1 MYLMDFKND
10 VKGHGFFRKHGKK
23 LVSAIALAGAVVLF
37 GGVVSADEVAN
48 STSSADDTTT
58 KVTPVNGSEVV
69 EVSKNPTYTTAVPV
83 SKDLT
88 DSVSEAKNS
97 GLTVNETETKS
108 VESVK
113 KGQEDYAKQSEAIDK
128 TVDDYNKQV
137 ADYNKATNVESE
149 GKGESQSVTDAGQY
163 NTWQKVTV
171 NNDGTFTSVHD
182 LNDGV
187 SSFATG
193 TLNGKLN
200 YTVSNN
206 GDGSEKITI
215 SSVNLDKYDLNVTGQ
230 NLAVNKNINYIVK
243 DLDGNVLYSKGH
255 DGTNSFNDVIGKSFA
270 LNKSFNVKDGQS
282 TDWVH
287 FLNIDDTWIYNTSG
301 QLYFK
306 LKNTNEKPVVPT
318 VSWHKDTY
326 EQPLTVKKEVTDKDG
341 KDVNH
346 ETVKLGDVVKYPL
359 TGSLVDLSAKPLYR
373 YGFTDY
379 LDTVHDEYQGYM
391 AELTDKTNATLKTG
405 EKVTDEML
413 RQNVTVSYDAKTG
426 KWNFDVNKDF
436 LSKLSSS
443 SKIQV
448 KAVISALRVK
458 AGDSIKNDVFHYV
471 NDDVIYFGTVE
482 TKTPENPKPVTPVT
496 PVKDETVTPVVPV
509 VEKAPVVEKQ
519 AVLPQTGEK
528 STVLALVSGIVLFVF
543 GMFGLK
549 QSKKN

>member
-1 MYLMDFKND
+1 MEFKND
-10 VKGHGFFRKHGKK
+10 VKGHGFIRKYGKK
-23 LVSAIALAGAVVLF
+23 VVSGIALAGAVVLF

-48 STSSADDTTT
+48 STSSVDNTTT
-58 KVTPVNGSEVV
+58 KVTPVNGTEAV

-97 GLTVNETETKS
+97 GLVVNETETKS
-108 VESVK
+108 VESEK
-113 KGQEDYAKQSEAIDK
+113 KGQEDYAKQSDVIDK

-137 ADYNKATNVESE
+137 ADYNKAINVATE
-149 GKGESQSVTDAGQY
+149 GKGDAESVTDAGQY

-182 LNDGV
+182 LNDGI

-215 SSVNLDKYDLNVTGQ
+215 ASVDLDKYDLNVTGQ

-255 DGTNSFNDVIGKSFA
+255 DGSHSFNDVIGKTFT
-270 LNKSFNVKDGQS
+270 LNKVFNVKDGQS

-287 FLNIDDTWIYNTSG
+287 FLNIDDTWIYNTAG
-301 QLYFK
+301 QLFFK
-306 LKNTNEKPVVPT
+306 LKNTNEKPSVPT
-318 VSWHKDTY
+318 VSWHKNTY

-359 TGSLVDLSAKPLYR
+359 TGSFVDVSAKPLYR

-391 AELTDKTNATLKTG
+391 AELTDKANVTLKTG

-413 RQNVTVSYDAKTG
+413 RQNVTVSYDGKTG
-426 KWNFDVNKDF
+426 KWDFDVNKDF

-443 SKIQV
+443 SKFQV

-471 NDDVIYFGTVE
+471 NDDVIYFGSVE

-496 PVKDETVTPVVPV
+496 PVKDETVTPVVPL

>member
-1 MYLMDFKND
+1 MEFKND
-10 VKGHGFFRKHGKK
+10 VKGHGFIRKYGKK
-23 LVSAIALAGAVVLF
+23 VVSGIALAGAVVLF

-48 STSSADDTTT
+48 STSSVDNTTT
-58 KVTPVNGSEVV
+58 KVTPVNGTEAV

-97 GLTVNETETKS
+97 GLVVNETETKS
-108 VESVK
+108 VESEK
-113 KGQEDYAKQSEAIDK
+113 KGQEDYAKQSDVIDK

-137 ADYNKATNVESE
+137 ADYNKATNVATE
-149 GKGESQSVTDAGQY
+149 GKGDAESVTDAGQY

-182 LNDGV
+182 LNDGI

-215 SSVNLDKYDLNVTGQ
+215 VSVDLDKYDLNVTGQ

-255 DGTNSFNDVIGKSFA
+255 DGSQSFNDVIGKTFT
-270 LNKSFNVKDGQS
+270 LNKVFNVKDGQS

-287 FLNIDDTWIYNTSG
+287 FLNIDDTWIYNTAG
-301 QLYFK
+301 QLFFK
-306 LKNTNEKPVVPT
+306 LKNTNEKPSVPT
-318 VSWHKDTY
+318 VSWHKNTY

-359 TGSLVDLSAKPLYR
+359 TGSLVDVSAKPLYR

-391 AELTDKTNATLKTG
+391 AELTDKANVSLKTG

-413 RQNVTVSYDAKTG
+413 RQNVTVSYDGKTG
-426 KWNFDVNKDF
+426 KWDFDVNKDF

-443 SKIQV
+443 SKFQV

-471 NDDVIYFGTVE
+471 NDDVIYFGSVE

-496 PVKDETVTPVVPV
+496 PVKDETVTPVVPL

>member
-1 MYLMDFKND
+1 MEFKND
-10 VKGHGFFRKHGKK
+10 VKGHGFIRKYGKK
-23 LVSAIALAGAVVLF
+23 VVSGIALVGAVVLF

-48 STSSADDTTT
+48 STSSVDNTTT
-58 KVTPVNGSEVV
+58 KVTPVNGTEAV

-108 VESVK
+108 VESEK
-113 KGQEDYAKQSEAIDK
+113 KGQEDYAKQAEVIDK

-137 ADYNKATNVESE
+137 ADYNKATNVATE
-149 GKGESQSVTDAGQY
+149 GKGQSESVTDAGQY

-171 NNDGTFTSVHD
+171 NNDGTFSSTHD

-215 SSVNLDKYDLNVTGQ
+215 SSVDLDKYDLNVTGS

-255 DGTNSFNDVIGKSFA
+255 DGSQSFNDVIGKSFA

-287 FLNIDDTWIYNTSG
+287 FLNIDDTWIYNTAG

-306 LKNTNEKPVVPT
+306 LKNTNEKPAVPI

-413 RQNVTVSYDAKTG
+413 RQNVTVSYDVKSG

-436 LSKLSSS
+436 LSKLSPT
-443 SKIQV
+443 SKFQV

-471 NDDVIYFGTVE
+471 NDDVIYFGPVE
-482 TKTPENPKPVTPVT
+482 TKTPENPKPVTPV
-496 PVKDETVTPVVPV
+496 KDKPVTPVEPVAPKALV
-509 VEKAPVVEKQ
+509 VEKES
-519 AVLPQTGEK
+519 VLPHTGEK
-528 STVLALVSGIVLFVF
+528 STVLAMLSGIVLFVLGVF
-543 GMFGLK
+543 GFK
-549 QSKKN
+549 SKEEN

>member
-1 MYLMDFKND
+1 MEFKND
-10 VKGHGFFRKHGKK
+10 VKGHGFFRKYGKK
-23 LVSAIALAGAVVLF
+23 LVSGIALAGAVVLF

-48 STSSADDTTT
+48 STSSVDNTTT
-58 KVTPVNGSEVV
+58 KVTPVNGTEAV

-108 VESVK
+108 VESEK

-128 TVDDYNKQV
+128 TVADYNKQV
-137 ADYNKATNVESE
+137 VDYNKSTNVATE
-149 GKGESQSVTDAGQY
+149 GKGQSESVTDAGQY

-171 NNDGTFTSVHD
+171 NNDGTFSSTHD

-215 SSVNLDKYDLNVTGQ
+215 SSVDLDKYDLNVTGQ

-255 DGTNSFNDVIGKSFA
+255 DGSQSFNDVIGKSFA

-287 FLNIDDTWIYNTSG
+287 FLNIDDTWIYNTAG

-306 LKNTNEKPVVPT
+306 LKNTNEKPAVPA

-346 ETVKLGDVVKYPL
+346 QTVKLGDVVKYPL

-379 LDTVHDEYQGYM
+379 FDTVHDQYQGYM

-413 RQNVTVSYDAKTG
+413 RQNVTVSYDGKIG

-471 NDDVIYFGTVE
+471 NDDVIYFGPVE
-482 TKTPENPKPVTPVT
+482 TKTPENPKLVTPLKDKPVTPVESVA
-496 PVKDETVTPVVPV
+496 P
-509 VEKAPVVEKQ
+509 KAPVVEKES
-519 AVLPQTGEK
+519 VLPNTGEK
-528 STVLALVSGIVLFVF
+528 STVLAMLSGIVLFVLGVF
-543 GMFGLK
+543 GFK
-549 QSKKN
+549 SKKEN

>member
-1 MYLMDFKND
+1 MEFKND
-10 VKGHGFFRKHGKK
+10 VKGHGFIRKYGKK
-23 LVSAIALAGAVVLF
+23 VVSGIALAGAVVLF

-48 STSSADDTTT
+48 STSSVDNTTT
-58 KVTPVNGSEVV
+58 KVTPVNGTEAV

-97 GLTVNETETKS
+97 GLVVNETETKS
-108 VESVK
+108 VESEK
-113 KGQEDYAKQSEAIDK
+113 KGQEDYAKQSDVIDK

-137 ADYNKATNVESE
+137 ADYNKATNVATE
-149 GKGESQSVTDAGQY
+149 GKGDAESVTDAGQY

-182 LNDGV
+182 LNDGI

-215 SSVNLDKYDLNVTGQ
+215 ASVDLDKYDLNVTGQ

-255 DGTNSFNDVIGKSFA
+255 DGSQSFNDVIGKTFT
-270 LNKSFNVKDGQS
+270 LNKVFNVKDGQS

-287 FLNIDDTWIYNTSG
+287 FLNIDDTWIYNTAG
-301 QLYFK
+301 QLFFK
-306 LKNTNEKPVVPT
+306 LKNTNEKPSVPT
-318 VSWHKDTY
+318 VSWHKNTY

-359 TGSLVDLSAKPLYR
+359 TGSLVDVSAKPLYR

-391 AELTDKTNATLKTG
+391 AELTDKANVTLKTG

-413 RQNVTVSYDAKTG
+413 RQNVTVSYDGKTG
-426 KWNFDVNKDF
+426 KWDFDVNKDF
-436 LSKLSSS
+436 LSKLSLS
-443 SKIQV
+443 SKFQV
-448 KAVISALRVK
+448 KAVISALRLK

-471 NDDVIYFGTVE
+471 NDDVIYFGSVE

-496 PVKDETVTPVVPV
+496 PVKDETVTPVVPL

>member
-1 MYLMDFKND
+1 MEFKND
-10 VKGHGFFRKHGKK
+10 VKGHGFIRKYGKK
-23 LVSAIALAGAVVLF
+23 VVSGIALAGAVVLF
-37 GGVVSADEVAN
+37 GGAVSADEVN
-48 STSSADDTTT
+48 STSSVDNTVT
-58 KVTPVNGSEVV
+58 KVTPVNGTEAV

-88 DSVSEAKNS
+88 NSVSEAKNS
-97 GLTVNETETKS
+97 GLAVNETEFKS
-108 VESVK
+108 VESEK
-113 KGQEDYAKQSEAIDK
+113 KGQDDYAKQAEAIDK

-149 GKGESQSVTDAGQY
+149 GKGESESVTDAGQY

-171 NNDGTFTSVHD
+171 NNDGSFTSVHD
-182 LNDGV
+182 LNDGI

-193 TLNGKLN
+193 TLNGKVN
-200 YTVSNN
+200 YSVTNN

-215 SSVNLDKYDLNVTGQ
+215 SSVDLDKYDLNVTGP

-255 DGTNSFNDVIGKSFA
+255 DGSQSFNDVIGKTFT
-270 LNKSFNVKDGQS
+270 LNKVFNVKAGDF
-282 TDWVH
+282 TPWVN
-287 FLNIDDTWIYNTSG
+287 FLKIDDTWIYNTAG

-306 LKNTNEKPVVPT
+306 LKNTNEKPAVPI

-326 EQPLTVKKEVTDKDG
+326 EQLLTVKKEVTDKDG

-379 LDTVHDEYQGYM
+379 LDTVHDEYQGYI

-413 RQNVTVSYDAKTG
+413 RQNVTVTYDVKTG

-443 SKIQV
+443 SKFQV

-471 NDDVIYFGTVE
+471 NDDVIYFGPVE
-482 TKTPENPKPVTPVT
+482 TKTPENPKPVTPVKDKPLT
-496 PVKDETVTPVVPV
+496 PVEPVAP
-509 VEKAPVVEKQ
+509 KAPVVEKES
-519 AVLPQTGEK
+519 VLPHTGEK
-528 STVLALVSGIVLFVF
+528 STVLAMLSGIVLFVLGVF
-543 GMFGLK
+543 GFK
-549 QSKKN
+549 SKKEN

>member
-1 MYLMDFKND
+1 MEFKND
-10 VKGHGFFRKHGKK
+10 VKGHGFIRKYGKK
-23 LVSAIALAGAVVLF
+23 VVSGIALAGAVVLF

-48 STSSADDTTT
+48 STSSVDNTTT
-58 KVTPVNGSEVV
+58 KVTPVNGTEAV

-97 GLTVNETETKS
+97 GLVVNETETKS
-108 VESVK
+108 VESEK
-113 KGQEDYAKQSEAIDK
+113 KGQEDYAKQSDVIDK
-128 TVDDYNKQV
+128 AVDDYNKQV
-137 ADYNKATNVESE
+137 ADYNKATNVATE
-149 GKGESQSVTDAGQY
+149 GKGDAESVTDAGQY

-182 LNDGV
+182 LNDGI

-215 SSVNLDKYDLNVTGQ
+215 ASVDLDKYDLNVTGQ

-255 DGTNSFNDVIGKSFA
+255 DGSHSFNDVIGKTFT
-270 LNKSFNVKDGQS
+270 LNKVFNVKDGQS

-287 FLNIDDTWIYNTSG
+287 FLNIDDTWIYNTAG
-301 QLYFK
+301 QLFFK
-306 LKNTNEKPVVPT
+306 LKNTNEKPSVPT
-318 VSWHKDTY
+318 VSWHKNTY

-359 TGSLVDLSAKPLYR
+359 TGSFVDVSAKPLYR

-391 AELTDKTNATLKTG
+391 AELTDKANVTLKTG

-413 RQNVTVSYDAKTG
+413 RQNVTVSYDGKTG
-426 KWNFDVNKDF
+426 KWDFDVNKDF

-443 SKIQV
+443 SKFQV

-471 NDDVIYFGTVE
+471 NDDVIYFGSVE

-496 PVKDETVTPVVPV
+496 PVKDETVTPVVPL

>member
-1 MYLMDFKND
+1 MEFKND
-10 VKGHGFFRKHGKK
+10 VKGHGFFRKYGKK
-23 LVSAIALAGAVVLF
+23 LVSGIALAGVVFLF

-48 STSSADDTTT
+48 STSSVDNTTT
-58 KVTPVNGSEVV
+58 KVTPVNGTEAV
-69 EVSKNPTYTTAVPV
+69 EVTKNPTYTTAVPV
-83 SKDLT
+83 SKELT

-97 GLTVNETETKS
+97 GLIVNESETKS
-108 VESVK
+108 VESEK
-113 KGQEDYAKQSEAIDK
+113 KGEEDYAKQSEAIDK
-128 TVDDYNKQV
+128 TVADYNKQV
-137 ADYNKATNVESE
+137 ADYNKATNVVTE
-149 GKGESQSVTDAGQY
+149 GKGQAESVTDAGQY

-171 NNDGTFTSVHD
+171 NNDGTFTSIHD
-182 LNDGV
+182 LNDGI

-193 TLNGKLN
+193 TLNGRLN
-200 YTVSNN
+200 YSVVNN

-215 SSVNLDKYDLNVTGQ
+215 TSVDLDKYDLNVTGQ

-255 DGTNSFNDVIGKSFA
+255 DGSQSFNDAIGKTFT
-270 LNKSFNVKDGQS
+270 LNKVFNVKDGQS

-287 FLNIDDTWIYNTSG
+287 FLNIDDTWIYNTAG

-306 LKNTNEKPVVPT
+306 LKNTNEKPVVPA

-346 ETVKLGDVVKYPL
+346 QTVKLGDVVKYPL

-391 AELTDKTNATLKTG
+391 TELTDKTNATLKTG

-413 RQNVTVSYDAKTG
+413 RQNVTVSYDGKTG

-443 SKIQV
+443 SKLQV

-471 NDDVIYFGTVE
+471 NGDVIYFGPVE
-482 TKTPENPKPVTPVT
+482 TKTPENPKPVTPVKEK
-496 PVKDETVTPVVPV
+496 PVTPVEPV
-509 VEKAPVVEKQ
+509 APKASVIEKES
-519 AVLPQTGEK
+519 VLPNTGEK
-528 STVLALVSGIVLFVF
+528 STVLAMISGIVLFVLGVF
-543 GMFGLK
+543 GFK
-549 QSKKN
+549 SKEEN

>member
-1 MYLMDFKND
+1 MDFKND
-10 VKGHGFFRKHGKK
+10 VKGHGFIRKYGKK
-23 LVSAIALAGAVVLF
+23 VVSGIALAGAVVLF

-48 STSSADDTTT
+48 STSSVDNTTT
-58 KVTPVNGSEVV
+58 KVTPVNGTESV

-97 GLTVNETETKS
+97 GLVVNETESKS
-108 VESVK
+108 VESEK
-113 KGQEDYAKQSEAIDK
+113 KGQEDYAKQSDAIDK

-149 GKGESQSVTDAGQY
+149 GKGQAESVTDAGQY

-200 YTVSNN
+200 YAVSNN

-215 SSVNLDKYDLNVTGQ
+215 TSVDLDKYDLNVTGQ

-255 DGTNSFNDVIGKSFA
+255 DGSQSFNDVIGKTFT
-270 LNKSFNVKDGQS
+270 LNKVFNVKDGQS

-306 LKNTNEKPVVPT
+306 LKNTNEKPAVPA

-326 EQPLTVKKEVTDKDG
+326 EQSLTVKKEVTDKDG

-346 ETVKLGDVVKYPL
+346 QTVKLGDVVKYPL
-359 TGSLVDLSAKPLYR
+359 IGSLVDVSAKPLYR

-391 AELTDKTNATLKTG
+391 AELTDKANVTLKTG

-413 RQNVTVSYDAKTG
+413 RQNVTVSYDGKTG
-426 KWNFDVNKDF
+426 KWDFDVNKDF

-443 SKIQV
+443 SKFQV

-471 NDDVIYFGTVE
+471 NDDVIYFGSVE
-482 TKTPENPKPVTPVT
+482 TKTPENPKPVTPV
-496 PVKDETVTPVVPV
+496 KDETVTPVTPVVPV

>member
-1 MYLMDFKND
+1 MEFKND
-10 VKGHGFFRKHGKK
+10 VKGHGFFRKYGKK
-23 LVSAIALAGAVVLF
+23 LVSGIALAGAVVLF
-37 GGVVSADEVAN
+37 GSVVSADEVSN
-48 STSSADDTTT
+48 STNSVDNTIT
-58 KVTPVNGSEVV
+58 KVTPVNADVSV

-83 SKDLT
+83 SKELT

-108 VESVK
+108 VESEK
-113 KGQEDYAKQSEAIDK
+113 KGQDDYAKQSAVIDK

-137 ADYNKATNVESE
+137 ADYNKSTNVESE
-149 GKGESQSVTDAGQY
+149 GKGEAESVTDAGQY

-193 TLNGKLN
+193 TLNGKVN
-200 YTVSNN
+200 YSVSNN
-206 GDGSEKITI
+206 GDGSEKIII
-215 SSVNLDKYDLNVTGQ
+215 SSVNLDKYDLNVTGP

-243 DLDGNVLYSKGH
+243 DLEGNVLYSKRH
-255 DGTNSFNDVIGKSFA
+255 DGSQSFNDVIGKTFT
-270 LNKSFNVKDGQS
+270 LNKVFNVKAGDF
-282 TDWVH
+282 TPWVN
-287 FLNIDDTWIYNTSG
+287 FLKIDDTWIYNTAG

-306 LKNTNEKPVVPT
+306 LKNTNEKPAVPA

-346 ETVKLGDVVKYPL
+346 GTVKLGDVVKYPL
-359 TGSLVDLSAKPLYR
+359 TGSLVDVSAKPLYR

-379 LDTVHDEYQGYM
+379 LDMVHDQYQGYL

-413 RQNVTVSYDAKTG
+413 RQNVTVSYDVKTG

-436 LSKLSSS
+436 LSKLSPS
-443 SKIQV
+443 SKFQV

-471 NDDVIYFGTVE
+471 NDDVIYFGPVE
-482 TKTPENPKPVTPVT
+482 TKTPENPKPVTPV
-496 PVKDETVTPVVPV
+496 KDKPVTPVEPV
-509 VEKAPVVEKQ
+509 APKAPVVEKES
-519 AVLPQTGEK
+519 VLPHTGEK
-528 STVLALVSGIVLFVF
+528 STVLAMLSGIVLFVLGVF
-543 GMFGLK
+543 GFKSGK
-549 QSKKN
+549 EN

>member
-1 MYLMDFKND
+1 MEFKND
-10 VKGHGFFRKHGKK
+10 VKGHGFIRKYGKK
-23 LVSAIALAGAVVLF
+23 VVSGIALAGAVVLF
-37 GGVVSADEVAN
+37 GGVVSADEVSN
-48 STSSADDTTT
+48 STSSVDNTTT
-58 KVTPVNGSEVV
+58 KVTPVNGTEAVD
-69 EVSKNPTYTTAVPV
+69 VSKNPTYTTAVPV
-83 SKDLT
+83 SKDLI

-97 GLTVNETETKS
+97 GLVVNETESKS
-108 VESVK
+108 VESEK
-113 KGQEDYAKQSEAIDK
+113 KGQEDYAKQSDSIDK
-128 TVDDYNKQV
+128 TVADYNKQV
-137 ADYNKATNVESE
+137 ADYNKATNVATE
-149 GKGESQSVTDAGQY
+149 GKGDAESVTDAGQY

-182 LNDGV
+182 LNDGI

-200 YTVSNN
+200 YSVVNN

-215 SSVNLDKYDLNVTGQ
+215 TSVDLDKYDLNVTGQ

-255 DGTNSFNDVIGKSFA
+255 DGSQSFNDVIGKTFT
-270 LNKSFNVKDGQS
+270 LNKVFNVKDGQS

-287 FLNIDDTWIYNTSG
+287 FLNIDDTWIYNTAG

-306 LKNTNEKPVVPT
+306 LKNTNEKPSVPT
-318 VSWHKDTY
+318 VTWHKNIY
-326 EQPLTVKKEVTDKDG
+326 EQPLTVNKEVTDKDG

-346 ETVKLGDVVKYPL
+346 KTVKLGDVVKYPL
-359 TGSLVDLSAKPLYR
+359 IGSLVDVSAKPLYR

-413 RQNVTVSYDAKTG
+413 RQNVTVTYDVKTG

-443 SKIQV
+443 SKFQV

-471 NDDVIYFGTVE
+471 NDDVIYFGSVE
-482 TKTPENPKPVTPVT
+482 TKTPENPKPVTPI
-496 PVKDETVTPVVPV
+496 KDETVTPVTPV
-509 VEKAPVVEKQ
+509 VQKALVVQKQ

-543 GMFGLK
+543 GLFGLK
-549 QSKKN
+549 QTKKD

>member
-1 MYLMDFKND
+1 MEFKND
-10 VKGHGFFRKHGKK
+10 VKGHGFIRKYGKK
-23 LVSAIALAGAVVLF
+23 VVSGIALAGAVVLF
-37 GGVVSADEVAN
+37 GGAVSADEVN
-48 STSSADDTTT
+48 STSSVDNTVT
-58 KVTPVNGSEVV
+58 KVTPVNGTEAV

-88 DSVSEAKNS
+88 NSVSEAKNS
-97 GLTVNETETKS
+97 GLAVNETEFKS
-108 VESVK
+108 VESEK
-113 KGQEDYAKQSEAIDK
+113 KGQDDYAKQAEAIDK
-128 TVDDYNKQV
+128 TVSDYNKQV

-149 GKGESQSVTDAGQY
+149 GKGESESVTDAGQY

-171 NNDGTFTSVHD
+171 NNDGSFTSVHD
-182 LNDGV
+182 LNDGI

-215 SSVNLDKYDLNVTGQ
+215 SSVDLDKYDLNVTGP

-255 DGTNSFNDVIGKSFA
+255 DGSQSFNDVIGKSFA

-287 FLNIDDTWIYNTSG
+287 FLNIDDTWIYNTAG

-306 LKNTNEKPVVPT
+306 LKNTNEKPAVPT

-359 TGSLVDLSAKPLYR
+359 TGSLVDVSAKPLYR

-379 LDTVHDEYQGYM
+379 LDTVHDEYQGYI

-413 RQNVTVSYDAKTG
+413 RQNVTVTYDVKTG

-443 SKIQV
+443 SKFQV

-471 NDDVIYFGTVE
+471 NDDVIYFGPVE
-482 TKTPENPKPVTPVT
+482 TKTPENPKPVTPVKDKPLT
-496 PVKDETVTPVVPV
+496 PVEPVAS
-509 VEKAPVVEKQ
+509 KAPVVEKES
-519 AVLPQTGEK
+519 VLPHTGEK
-528 STVLALVSGIVLFVF
+528 STVLAMLSGIVLFFLGVF
-543 GMFGLK
+543 GFK
-549 QSKKN
+549 SKKEN

>member
-1 MYLMDFKND
+1 MEFKND
-10 VKGHGFFRKHGKK
+10 VKGHGFFRKYGKK
-23 LVSAIALAGAVVLF
+23 LVSGIALAGAVVLF

-48 STSSADDTTT
+48 STSSVDNTTT
-58 KVTPVNGSEVV
+58 KVTPVNGTEAV
-69 EVSKNPTYTTAVPV
+69 EVTKNPTYTTAVPV
-83 SKDLT
+83 SKELT

-108 VESVK
+108 VESEK
-113 KGQEDYAKQSEAIDK
+113 KGQEDYAKQAEAIDK

-137 ADYNKATNVESE
+137 ADYDKATNVESE

-182 LNDGV
+182 LNDGF

-255 DGTNSFNDVIGKSFA
+255 DGSQSFNDVIGKSFA

-287 FLNIDDTWIYNTSG
+287 FLNIDDTWIYNTAG

-306 LKNTNEKPVVPT
+306 LKNTNEKPAVPT

-326 EQPLTVKKEVTDKDG
+326 EQPLTVKKEVTDKNG

-379 LDTVHDEYQGYM
+379 LDTVHDEYQGFM

-413 RQNVTVSYDAKTG
+413 RQNVTVSYDGKTG

-482 TKTPENPKPVTPVT
+482 TKTPENPKPVTPVKDKPAISVE
-496 PVKDETVTPVVPV
+496 PVAY
-509 VEKAPVVEKQ
+509 KAPVVEKES
-519 AVLPQTGEK
+519 VLPNTGEK
-528 STVLALVSGIVLFVF
+528 STVLAMISGIVLFVLGVF
-543 GMFGLK
+543 GFK
-549 QSKKN
+549 PKKEN

>member
-1 MYLMDFKND
+1 MEFKND
-10 VKGHGFFRKHGKK
+10 VKGHGFIRKYGKK
-23 LVSAIALAGAVVLF
+23 VVSGIALAGAVVLF
-37 GGVVSADEVAN
+37 GGFVSADEVN
-48 STSSADDTTT
+48 STSSVDNTAT
-58 KVTPVNGSEVV
+58 KVTPVNGTEAV

-88 DSVSEAKNS
+88 NSVSEAKNS
-97 GLTVNETETKS
+97 GIAVNETEPKS
-108 VESVK
+108 VESEK
-113 KGQEDYAKQSEAIDK
+113 KGQDDYAKQAEAIDK

-149 GKGESQSVTDAGQY
+149 GKGQSESVTDAGQY

-193 TLNGKLN
+193 TLNGKVN
-200 YTVSNN
+200 YSVSNN

-215 SSVNLDKYDLNVTGQ
+215 SSVNLDKYDLNVSGP

-255 DGTNSFNDVIGKSFA
+255 DGSQSFNDVIGKTFTF
-270 LNKSFNVKDGQS
+270 NKVFNVKAGDF
-282 TDWVH
+282 TPWVN
-287 FLNIDDTWIYNTSG
+287 FLKIDDTWIYNTSG

-306 LKNTNEKPVVPT
+306 LKNTNEKPAVPA

-326 EQPLTVKKEVTDKDG
+326 EQSLTVKKEVTDKDG

-346 ETVKLGDVVKYPL
+346 GMVKLGDVVKYPL
-359 TGSLVDLSAKPLYR
+359 TGSLVDVSAKPLYR
-373 YGFTDY
+373 YGFKDY
-379 LDTVHDEYQGYM
+379 LDTVHDQYQGYM
-391 AELTDKTNATLKTG
+391 AELTDKTSATLKTG

-413 RQNVTVSYDAKTG
+413 RQNVTVSYDVKTG

-436 LSKLSSS
+436 LSKLSPS
-443 SKIQV
+443 SKFQV

-458 AGDSIKNDVFHYV
+458 AGESIKNDVFHYV
-471 NDDVIYFGTVE
+471 NDDVIYFGPVE
-482 TKTPENPKPVTPVT
+482 TKTPENPKPVIPLKDKSVT
-496 PVKDETVTPVVPV
+496 PVEPVAP
-509 VEKAPVVEKQ
+509 KAPVVEKES
-519 AVLPQTGEK
+519 VLPNTGEK
-528 STVLALVSGIVLFVF
+528 STVLAMLSGIVLFVLGVF
-543 GMFGLK
+543 GFKSGK
-549 QSKKN
+549 EN

>member
-1 MYLMDFKND
+1 MEFKND
-10 VKGHGFFRKHGKK
+10 VKGHGFIRKYGKK
-23 LVSAIALAGAVVLF
+23 VVSGIALAGAVVLF

-48 STSSADDTTT
+48 STSSVDNTTT
-58 KVTPVNGSEVV
+58 KVTPVNGTEAV

-83 SKDLT
+83 SKDLI

-97 GLTVNETETKS
+97 GLVVNETETKS
-108 VESVK
+108 VESEK
-113 KGQEDYAKQSEAIDK
+113 KGQEDYAKQSDVIDK

-137 ADYNKATNVESE
+137 ADYNKATNVATE
-149 GKGESQSVTDAGQY
+149 GKGDAESVTDAGQY

-182 LNDGV
+182 LNDGI

-215 SSVNLDKYDLNVTGQ
+215 ASVDLDKYDLNVTGQ

-255 DGTNSFNDVIGKSFA
+255 DGSQSFNDVIGKTFT
-270 LNKSFNVKDGQS
+270 LNKVFNVKDGQS

-287 FLNIDDTWIYNTSG
+287 FLNIDDTWIYNTAG
-301 QLYFK
+301 QLFFK
-306 LKNTNEKPVVPT
+306 LKNTNEKPSVPT
-318 VSWHKDTY
+318 VSWHKNTY

-359 TGSLVDLSAKPLYR
+359 TGSLVDVSAKPLYR

-391 AELTDKTNATLKTG
+391 AELTDKANVTLKTG

-413 RQNVTVSYDAKTG
+413 RQNVTVSYDGKTG
-426 KWNFDVNKDF
+426 KWDFDVNKDF

-443 SKIQV
+443 SKFQV

-471 NDDVIYFGTVE
+471 NDDVIYFGSVE

-496 PVKDETVTPVVPV
+496 PVKDETVTPVVPL

>member
-1 MYLMDFKND
+1 MEFKND
-10 VKGHGFFRKHGKK
+10 VKGHGFFRKYGKK
-23 LVSAIALAGAVVLF
+23 LVSGIALAGAIILF

-48 STSSADDTTT
+48 STSSVDNTTT
-58 KVTPVNGSEVV
+58 KVTPVNGTEAV
-69 EVSKNPTYTTAVPV
+69 EVSKNPTYTTVVPV

-97 GLTVNETETKS
+97 GLTVNETEIKS
-108 VESVK
+108 VESEK
-113 KGQEDYAKQSEAIDK
+113 KGQEDYAKQAEAIDK

-137 ADYNKATNVESE
+137 ADYNKATNVATE
-149 GKGESQSVTDAGQY
+149 GKGQSESVTDAGQY

-171 NNDGTFTSVHD
+171 NNDGTFLSTHD

-215 SSVNLDKYDLNVTGQ
+215 SSVDLDKYDLNVTGP

-255 DGTNSFNDVIGKSFA
+255 DGSQSFNDVIGKSFV
-270 LNKSFNVKDGQS
+270 LNKSFNVKVGQS

-287 FLNIDDTWIYNTSG
+287 FLNIDDTWIYNTAG

-306 LKNTNEKPVVPT
+306 LKNTNEKPAVPT

-359 TGSLVDLSAKPLYR
+359 TGSLVDVSAKPLYR

-379 LDTVHDEYQGYM
+379 LDTVHDEYQGYI

-413 RQNVTVSYDAKTG
+413 RQNVTVTYDVKTG

-443 SKIQV
+443 SKFQV

-471 NDDVIYFGTVE
+471 NDDVIYFGPVE
-482 TKTPENPKPVTPVT
+482 TKTPENPKPVTPVKDKPLT
-496 PVKDETVTPVVPV
+496 PVEPVAP
-509 VEKAPVVEKQ
+509 KAPVVEKES
-519 AVLPQTGEK
+519 VLPHTGEK
-528 STVLALVSGIVLFVF
+528 STVLAMLSGIVLFVLGVF
-543 GMFGLK
+543 GFK
-549 QSKKN
+549 SKKEN

>member
-1 MYLMDFKND
+1 MEFKND
-10 VKGHGFFRKHGKK
+10 VKGHGFFRKYGKK
-23 LVSAIALAGAVVLF
+23 LVSGIALAGAVVLF

-48 STSSADDTTT
+48 STSSVDNTTT
-58 KVTPVNGSEVV
+58 KVTPVNGTEAV

-108 VESVK
+108 VESEK
-113 KGQEDYAKQSEAIDK
+113 KGQEDYAKQAEVIDK

-137 ADYNKATNVESE
+137 ADYNKATNVATE
-149 GKGESQSVTDAGQY
+149 GKGQSESVTDAGQY

-171 NNDGTFTSVHD
+171 NNDGTFSSTHD

-200 YTVSNN
+200 YTVLNN

-215 SSVNLDKYDLNVTGQ
+215 SSVDLDKYDLNVTGP

-255 DGTNSFNDVIGKSFA
+255 DGSQSFNDVIGKSFV

-287 FLNIDDTWIYNTSG
+287 FLNIDDTWIYNTAG

-306 LKNTNEKPVVPT
+306 LKNTNEKPAVPT

-346 ETVKLGDVVKYPL
+346 ETVKLGDVVRYPL
-359 TGSLVDLSAKPLYR
+359 TGSLVDVSAKPLYR

-391 AELTDKTNATLKTG
+391 AELTDKTSATLKTG

-413 RQNVTVSYDAKTG
+413 RQNVTVSYDVKTG
-426 KWNFDVNKDF
+426 KWDFDVNKDF

-443 SKIQV
+443 SKFQV

-471 NDDVIYFGTVE
+471 NDDVIYFGPVE
-482 TKTPENPKPVTPVT
+482 TKTPENPKPVTPV
-496 PVKDETVTPVVPV
+496 KDKPVTPVESVAP
-509 VEKAPVVEKQ
+509 KAPVVEKES
-519 AVLPQTGEK
+519 VLPHTGEK
-528 STVLALVSGIVLFVF
+528 STVLAMLSGIVLFVLGVSGF
-543 GMFGLK
+543 K
-549 QSKKN
+549 SKKEN

>member
-1 MYLMDFKND
+1 MEFKND
-10 VKGHGFFRKHGKK
+10 VKGHGFIRKYGKK
-23 LVSAIALAGAVVLF
+23 VVSGIALVGAVVLF

-48 STSSADDTTT
+48 STSSVDNTTT
-58 KVTPVNGSEVV
+58 KVTPVNGTEAV
-69 EVSKNPTYTTAVPV
+69 EVSKNPSYTTAVPV

-97 GLTVNETETKS
+97 GLTVNESEAKS
-108 VESVK
+108 VESEK
-113 KGQEDYAKQSEAIDK
+113 KGQDDYAKQSEAIDK

-137 ADYNKATNVESE
+137 ADYNHATNVESE
-149 GKGESQSVTDAGQY
+149 GKGESESVTDAGQY

-171 NNDGTFTSVHD
+171 NNDGSFTSVHD
-182 LNDGV
+182 LNDGI

-193 TLNGKLN
+193 TLNGKVN
-200 YTVSNN
+200 YSVTNN
-206 GDGSEKITI
+206 GDASEKITI
-215 SSVNLDKYDLNVTGQ
+215 SSVNLDKYDLNVTGP

-243 DLDGNVLYSKGH
+243 DVDGNVLYSKGH
-255 DGTNSFNDVIGKSFA
+255 DGSQSFNDVIGKTFT
-270 LNKSFNVKDGQS
+270 LNKVFNVKAGDF
-282 TDWVH
+282 TPWVN
-287 FLNIDDTWIYNTSG
+287 FLKIDDTWIYNTAG

-306 LKNTNEKPVVPT
+306 LKNTNEKPAVPA
-318 VSWHKDTY
+318 VSWHKDIY

-359 TGSLVDLSAKPLYR
+359 TGSLVDLSVKSLYR

-413 RQNVTVSYDAKTG
+413 RQNVTVTYDVKTG

-436 LSKLSSS
+436 LSKLSPS
-443 SKIQV
+443 SKFQV

-471 NDDVIYFGTVE
+471 NDDVIYFGPVE
-482 TKTPENPKPVTPVT
+482 TKTPENPKPVTPV
-496 PVKDETVTPVVPV
+496 KDKPVTPVEPV
-509 VEKAPVVEKQ
+509 APKAPVVEKES
-519 AVLPQTGEK
+519 VLPHTGEK
-528 STVLALVSGIVLFVF
+528 STVLAMVSGIVLFVLGVF
-543 GMFGLK
+543 GFK
-549 QSKKN
+549 SKEEN

>member
-1 MYLMDFKND
+1 MDFKND
-10 VKGHGFFRKHGKK
+10 VKGHGFLRKHGKK
-23 LVSAIALAGAVVLF
+23 LVSAIAVAGVVVLT
-37 GGVVSADEVAN
+37 GGFVCADEVSN
-48 STSSADDTTT
+48 STNSVDSTTT
-58 KVTPVNGSEVV
+58 KVIPVNSSEAV

-83 SKDLT
+83 SKDLN

-97 GLTVNETETKS
+97 GLAVNETETKS
-108 VESVK
+108 VESEK
-113 KGQEDYAKQSEAIDK
+113 KGQEDYVKQSDSIDK
-128 TVDDYNKQV
+128 TVADYNKQV
-137 ADYNKATNVESE
+137 ADYNKATNVATE
-149 GKGESQSVTDAGQY
+149 GKGEAESVTDAGQY

-182 LNDGV
+182 LNDGI

-206 GDGSEKITI
+206 GDGSENITI
-215 SSVNLDKYDLNVTGQ
+215 TSVDLDKYDLNVTGQ

-255 DGTNSFNDVIGKSFA
+255 DGSQSFNDVIGKTFT
-270 LNKSFNVKDGQS
+270 LNKVFNVKDGQS

-287 FLNIDDTWIYNTSG
+287 FLNIDDTWIYNTAG

-306 LKNTNEKPVVPT
+306 LKNTNEKPSVPT
-318 VSWHKDTY
+318 VTWHKNTY

-346 ETVKLGDVVKYPL
+346 QVVKLGDVVKYPL
-359 TGSLVDLSAKPLYR
+359 TGSLVDVSAKPLYR

-391 AELTDKTNATLKTG
+391 AELTDKANVTLKTG

-413 RQNVTVSYDAKTG
+413 RKNVTVSYDGKTG
-426 KWNFDVNKDF
+426 KWDFDVNKDF

-443 SKIQV
+443 SKFQV

-458 AGDSIKNDVFHYV
+458 SGDSIKNDVFHYV

-482 TKTPENPKPVTPVT
+482 TKTPENPKPVKPI
-496 PVKDETVTPVVPV
+496 KGETVTPVVPL
-509 VEKAPVVEKQ
+509 VEKVSAVEKQ

-528 STVLALVSGIVLFVF
+528 STALALVSGIVLFVF
-543 GMFGLK
+543 GIFGLK
-549 QSKKN
+549 QSKEN

>member
-1 MYLMDFKND
+1 MEFKND
-10 VKGHGFFRKHGKK
+10 VKGHGFIRKYGKK
-23 LVSAIALAGAVVLF
+23 VVSGIALAGAVVLF

-48 STSSADDTTT
+48 STSSVDNTTT
-58 KVTPVNGSEVV
+58 KVTPVNGTEAV

-97 GLTVNETETKS
+97 GLVVNETETKS
-108 VESVK
+108 VESEK
-113 KGQEDYAKQSEAIDK
+113 KGQEDYAKQSDVIDK

-137 ADYNKATNVESE
+137 ADYNKATNVATE
-149 GKGESQSVTDAGQY
+149 GKGDAESVTDAGQY

-182 LNDGV
+182 LNDGI

-215 SSVNLDKYDLNVTGQ
+215 VSVDLDKYDLNVTGQ

-255 DGTNSFNDVIGKSFA
+255 DGSQSFNDVIGKTFT
-270 LNKSFNVKDGQS
+270 LNKVFNVKDGQS

-287 FLNIDDTWIYNTSG
+287 FLNIDDTWIYNTAG
-301 QLYFK
+301 QLFFK
-306 LKNTNEKPVVPT
+306 LKNTNEKPSVPT
-318 VSWHKDTY
+318 VSWHKNTY

-359 TGSLVDLSAKPLYR
+359 TGSLVDVSAKPLYR

-391 AELTDKTNATLKTG
+391 AELTDKANVTLKTG

-413 RQNVTVSYDAKTG
+413 RQNVTVSYDGKTG
-426 KWNFDVNKDF
+426 KWDFDVNKDF

-443 SKIQV
+443 SKFQV

-471 NDDVIYFGTVE
+471 NDDVIYFGSVE

-496 PVKDETVTPVVPV
+496 PVKDETVTPVVPL

>member
-1 MYLMDFKND
+1 MEFKND
-10 VKGHGFFRKHGKK
+10 VKGHGFIRKYGKK
-23 LVSAIALAGAVVLF
+23 VVSGIALAGTVVLF

-48 STSSADDTTT
+48 STSSVDNTTT
-58 KVTPVNGSEVV
+58 KITPVNGTEAV

-97 GLTVNETETKS
+97 GLVVNETETKS
-108 VESVK
+108 VESEK
-113 KGQEDYAKQSEAIDK
+113 KGQEDYAKQSDAIDK

-149 GKGESQSVTDAGQY
+149 GKGQAESVTDAGQY

-215 SSVNLDKYDLNVTGQ
+215 ASVDLDKYDLNVTGQ

-255 DGTNSFNDVIGKSFA
+255 DGSQSFNDVIGKTFT
-270 LNKSFNVKDGQS
+270 LNKVFNVKDGQS

-287 FLNIDDTWIYNTSG
+287 FLNIDDTWIYNTAG
-301 QLYFK
+301 QLFFK
-306 LKNTNEKPVVPT
+306 LKNTNEKPSVPT
-318 VSWHKDTY
+318 VSWHKNTY

-359 TGSLVDLSAKPLYR
+359 TGSFVDVSAKPLYR

-391 AELTDKTNATLKTG
+391 AELTDKANVTLKTG

-413 RQNVTVSYDAKTG
+413 RQNVTVSYDGKTG
-426 KWNFDVNKDF
+426 KWDFDVNKDF

-443 SKIQV
+443 SKFQV

-471 NDDVIYFGTVE
+471 NDDVIYFGSVE

-496 PVKDETVTPVVPV
+496 PVKDETVTPVVPL

>member
-1 MYLMDFKND
+1 MEFKND
-10 VKGHGFFRKHGKK
+10 VKGHGFIRKYGKK
-23 LVSAIALAGAVVLF
+23 VVSGIALAGAVVLF

-48 STSSADDTTT
+48 STSSVDNTTT
-58 KVTPVNGSEVV
+58 KVTPVNGTEAV

-97 GLTVNETETKS
+97 GLVVNETETKS
-108 VESVK
+108 VESEK
-113 KGQEDYAKQSEAIDK
+113 KGQEDYAKQSDVIDK

-137 ADYNKATNVESE
+137 ADYNKATNVATE
-149 GKGESQSVTDAGQY
+149 GKGDAESVTDAGQY

-182 LNDGV
+182 LNDGI

-215 SSVNLDKYDLNVTGQ
+215 ASVDLDKYDLNVTGQ

-255 DGTNSFNDVIGKSFA
+255 DGSQSFNDVIGKTFT
-270 LNKSFNVKDGQS
+270 LNKVFNVKDGQS

-287 FLNIDDTWIYNTSG
+287 FLNIDDTWIYNTAG
-301 QLYFK
+301 QLFFK
-306 LKNTNEKPVVPT
+306 LKNTNEKPSVPT
-318 VSWHKDTY
+318 VSWHKNTY
-326 EQPLTVKKEVTDKDG
+326 EQPLTVKKEVTDKEG

-359 TGSLVDLSAKPLYR
+359 TGSLVDVSAKPLYR

-391 AELTDKTNATLKTG
+391 AELTDKANVTLKTG

-413 RQNVTVSYDAKTG
+413 RQNVTVSYDGKTG
-426 KWNFDVNKDF
+426 KWDFDVNKDF

-443 SKIQV
+443 SKFQV

-471 NDDVIYFGTVE
+471 NDDVIYFGSVE

-496 PVKDETVTPVVPV
+496 PVKDETVTPVVPL

>member
-1 MYLMDFKND
+1 MEFKND
-10 VKGHGFFRKHGKK
+10 VKGHGFIRKYGKK
-23 LVSAIALAGAVVLF
+23 VVSGIALAGAVVLF

-48 STSSADDTTT
+48 SISSVDNTTT
-58 KVTPVNGSEVV
+58 KVTPVNGTEAV

-97 GLTVNETETKS
+97 GLVVNETETKS
-108 VESVK
+108 VESEK
-113 KGQEDYAKQSEAIDK
+113 KGQEDYAKQSDVIDK

-137 ADYNKATNVESE
+137 ADYNKATNVATE
-149 GKGESQSVTDAGQY
+149 GKGDAESVTDAGQY

-182 LNDGV
+182 LNDGI

-215 SSVNLDKYDLNVTGQ
+215 ASVDLDKYDLNVTGQ

-255 DGTNSFNDVIGKSFA
+255 DGSQSFNDVIGKTFT
-270 LNKSFNVKDGQS
+270 LNKVFNVKDGQS

-287 FLNIDDTWIYNTSG
+287 FLNIDDTWIYNTAG
-301 QLYFK
+301 QLFFK
-306 LKNTNEKPVVPT
+306 LKNTNEKPSVPT
-318 VSWHKDTY
+318 VSWHKNTY

-359 TGSLVDLSAKPLYR
+359 TGSLVDVFAKPLYR

-391 AELTDKTNATLKTG
+391 AELTDKANVTLKTG

-413 RQNVTVSYDAKTG
+413 RQNVTVSYDGKTG
-426 KWNFDVNKDF
+426 KWDFDVNKDF

-443 SKIQV
+443 SKFQV

-471 NDDVIYFGTVE
+471 NDDVIYFGSVE

-496 PVKDETVTPVVPV
+496 PVKDETVTPVVPL

>member
-1 MYLMDFKND
+1 MEFKND
-10 VKGHGFFRKHGKK
+10 VKGHGFLRKHGKK
-23 LVSAIALAGAVVLF
+23 LVSAIAVAGVVVLT
-37 GGVVSADEVAN
+37 GGFVRADEVI
-48 STSSADDTTT
+48 STSSVDDTA
-58 KVTPVNGSEVV
+58 KLMPVNGTEAV

-83 SKDLT
+83 SKDLN
-88 DSVSEAKNS
+88 DSVSEAKSS
-97 GLTVNETETKS
+97 GLIVNETETKS
-108 VESVK
+108 VESEK
-113 KGQEDYAKQSEAIDK
+113 KGQEDYAKQSDAIDK

-137 ADYNKATNVESE
+137 ADYNKATNVATE
-149 GKGESQSVTDAGQY
+149 GKGEAESVTDAGQY

-182 LNDGV
+182 LNDGI

-200 YTVSNN
+200 YSVSNN

-215 SSVNLDKYDLNVTGQ
+215 TSVDLDKYDLNVTGQ

-255 DGTNSFNDVIGKSFA
+255 DGSQSFVDSIGKTFT
-270 LNKSFNVKDGQS
+270 LNKVFNVKDGQS

-287 FLNIDDTWIYNTSG
+287 FLNIDDTWIYNTAG

-306 LKNTNEKPVVPT
+306 LKNTNEKPVVPA

-346 ETVKLGDVVKYPL
+346 QTVKLGDVVKYPL
-359 TGSLVDLSAKPLYR
+359 TGSLVDVSAKPLYR

-379 LDTVHDEYQGYM
+379 LDTVHDEYKGYM
-391 AELTDKTNATLKTG
+391 AELTDKANVALKTG

-413 RQNVTVSYDAKTG
+413 RQNVTVSYDGKTG
-426 KWNFDVNKDF
+426 KWDFGVNKDF

-443 SKIQV
+443 SKFQV

-471 NDDVIYFGTVE
+471 NDDVIYFGSVE
-482 TKTPENPKPVTPVT
+482 TKTPEYSKPVP
-496 PVKDETVTPVVPV
+496 PVKDETVTPVVSV

-543 GMFGLK
+543 GIFGLK
-549 QSKKN
+549 QSKKIK

>member
-1 MYLMDFKND
+1 MEFKND
-10 VKGHGFFRKHGKK
+10 VKGHGFIRKYGKK
-23 LVSAIALAGAVVLF
+23 VVSGIALAGAVVLF

-48 STSSADDTTT
+48 STSSVDNTTT
-58 KVTPVNGSEVV
+58 KVTPVNGTEAV

-97 GLTVNETETKS
+97 GLVVNETETKS
-108 VESVK
+108 VESEK
-113 KGQEDYAKQSEAIDK
+113 KGQEDYAKQSDVIDK

-137 ADYNKATNVESE
+137 ADYNKATNVATE
-149 GKGESQSVTDAGQY
+149 GKGDAESVTDAGQY

-182 LNDGV
+182 LNDGI

-215 SSVNLDKYDLNVTGQ
+215 ASVDLDKYDLNVTGQ

-255 DGTNSFNDVIGKSFA
+255 DGSQSFNDVIGKTFT
-270 LNKSFNVKDGQS
+270 LNKVFNVKDGQS

-287 FLNIDDTWIYNTSG
+287 FLNIDDTWIYNTAG
-301 QLYFK
+301 QLFFK
-306 LKNTNEKPVVPT
+306 LKNTNEKPSVPT
-318 VSWHKDTY
+318 VSWHKNTY

-359 TGSLVDLSAKPLYR
+359 TGSLVDVSAKSLYR

-391 AELTDKTNATLKTG
+391 AELTDKANVTLKTG

-413 RQNVTVSYDAKTG
+413 RQNVTVSYDGKTG
-426 KWNFDVNKDF
+426 KWDFDVNKDF

-443 SKIQV
+443 SKFQV

-471 NDDVIYFGTVE
+471 NDDVIYFGSVE

-496 PVKDETVTPVVPV
+496 PVKDETVTPVVPL

>member
-1 MYLMDFKND
+1 MDFKND
-10 VKGHGFFRKHGKK
+10 VKGHGFLRKHGKK
-23 LVSAIALAGAVVLF
+23 VVSGIALAGAVALF

-48 STSSADDTTT
+48 STSSADNTTT
-58 KVTPVNGSEVV
+58 KVTPVNGTEAV
-69 EVSKNPTYTTAVPV
+69 EVSKNPTYTTVVPV
-83 SKDLT
+83 SKDLNE
-88 DSVSEAKNS
+88 SVSDAKNS
-97 GLTVNETETKS
+97 GLTVTETETKS
-108 VESVK
+108 VESEK
-113 KGQEDYAKQSEAIDK
+113 KGQEDYAKQSDSIDK
-128 TVDDYNKQV
+128 TVADYNKQV

-149 GKGESQSVTDAGQY
+149 GKGESESVTDAGQY

-182 LNDGV
+182 LNDGI

-200 YTVSNN
+200 YSVVNN

-215 SSVNLDKYDLNVTGQ
+215 TSVDLDKYDLNVTGQ

-255 DGTNSFNDVIGKSFA
+255 DGSQSFNDVIGKTFT
-270 LNKSFNVKDGQS
+270 LNKVFNVKDGQS

-287 FLNIDDTWIYNTSG
+287 FLNIDDTWIYNTAG

-306 LKNTNEKPVVPT
+306 LKNTNEKPSVPI
-318 VSWHKDTY
+318 VSWHKNTY

-346 ETVKLGDVVKYPL
+346 QTVKLGDVVKYPL
-359 TGSLVDLSAKPLYR
+359 TGSLVDVSAKPLYR

-391 AELTDKTNATLKTG
+391 AELTDKANVTLKTG

-413 RQNVTVSYDAKTG
+413 RQNVIVSYDGKTG
-426 KWNFDVNKDF
+426 KWDFDVNKDF
-436 LSKLSSS
+436 LSKLSPS
-443 SKIQV
+443 SKFQV

-471 NDDVIYFGTVE
+471 NDDVIYFGSVE
-482 TKTPENPKPVTPVT
+482 TKTPENPKPVT

-509 VEKAPVVEKQ
+509 VEKVPVVQKQ

-543 GMFGLK
+543 GLFGLK

>member
-1 MYLMDFKND
+1 MEFKND
-10 VKGHGFFRKHGKK
+10 VKGHGFFRKYGKK
-23 LVSAIALAGAVVLF
+23 LVSGIALAGAIILF

-48 STSSADDTTT
+48 STSSVDNTTT
-58 KVTPVNGSEVV
+58 KVTPVNGTEAV

-108 VESVK
+108 VESEK
-113 KGQEDYAKQSEAIDK
+113 KGQEDYAKQAEVIDK

-137 ADYNKATNVESE
+137 ADYNKATNVATE
-149 GKGESQSVTDAGQY
+149 GKGQSESVTDAGQY

-171 NNDGTFTSVHD
+171 NNDGTFSSTHD

-215 SSVNLDKYDLNVTGQ
+215 SSVDLDKYDLNVTGS

-255 DGTNSFNDVIGKSFA
+255 DGSQSFNDVIGKSFA

-287 FLNIDDTWIYNTSG
+287 FLNIDDTWIYNTAG

-306 LKNTNEKPVVPT
+306 LKNTNEKPAVPI

-326 EQPLTVKKEVTDKDG
+326 VQPLTVKKEVTDKDG

-413 RQNVTVSYDAKTG
+413 RQNVTVSYDVKSG

-436 LSKLSSS
+436 LSKLSPT
-443 SKIQV
+443 SKFQV

-471 NDDVIYFGTVE
+471 NDDVIYFGPVE
-482 TKTPENPKPVTPVT
+482 TKTPENPKPVTPV
-496 PVKDETVTPVVPV
+496 KDKPVTPVEPVAPKALV
-509 VEKAPVVEKQ
+509 VEKES
-519 AVLPQTGEK
+519 VLPHTGEK
-528 STVLALVSGIVLFVF
+528 STVLAMLSGIVLFVLGVF
-543 GMFGLK
+543 GFK
-549 QSKKN
+549 SKEEN

>member
-1 MYLMDFKND
+1 MEFKND
-10 VKGHGFFRKHGKK
+10 VKGHGFIRKYGKK
-23 LVSAIALAGAVVLF
+23 VVSGIALAGTVVLF

-48 STSSADDTTT
+48 STSSVDNTTT
-58 KVTPVNGSEVV
+58 KVTPVNGTEAV

-97 GLTVNETETKS
+97 GLVVNETETKS
-108 VESVK
+108 VESEK
-113 KGQEDYAKQSEAIDK
+113 KGQEDYAKQSDAIDK

-149 GKGESQSVTDAGQY
+149 GKGQAESVTDAGQY

-215 SSVNLDKYDLNVTGQ
+215 ASVDLDKYDLNVTGQ

-255 DGTNSFNDVIGKSFA
+255 DGSQSFNDVIGKTFT
-270 LNKSFNVKDGQS
+270 LNKVFNVKDGQS

-287 FLNIDDTWIYNTSG
+287 FLNIDDTWIYNTAG
-301 QLYFK
+301 QLFFK
-306 LKNTNEKPVVPT
+306 LKNTNEKPSVPT
-318 VSWHKDTY
+318 VSWHKNTY

-359 TGSLVDLSAKPLYR
+359 TGSFVDVSAKPLYR

-391 AELTDKTNATLKTG
+391 AELTDKANVTLKTG

-413 RQNVTVSYDAKTG
+413 RQNVTVSYDGKTG
-426 KWNFDVNKDF
+426 KWDFDVNNDF

-443 SKIQV
+443 SKFQV

-471 NDDVIYFGTVE
+471 NDDVIYFGSVE

-496 PVKDETVTPVVPV
+496 PVKDETVTPVVPL

>member
-1 MYLMDFKND
+1 MEFKND
-10 VKGHGFFRKHGKK
+10 VKGHGFIRKYGKK
-23 LVSAIALAGAVVLF
+23 VVSGIALAGAVVLF

-48 STSSADDTTT
+48 STSSVDNTTT
-58 KVTPVNGSEVV
+58 KVTPVNGTEAV

-97 GLTVNETETKS
+97 GLVVNETETKS
-108 VESVK
+108 VESEK
-113 KGQEDYAKQSEAIDK
+113 KGQEDYAKQSDVIDK

-137 ADYNKATNVESE
+137 ADYNKATNVATE
-149 GKGESQSVTDAGQY
+149 GKGDAESVTDAGQY

-182 LNDGV
+182 LNDGI

-215 SSVNLDKYDLNVTGQ
+215 ASVDLDKYDLNVTGQ

-255 DGTNSFNDVIGKSFA
+255 DGSQSFNDVIGKTFT
-270 LNKSFNVKDGQS
+270 LNKVFNVKDGQS

-287 FLNIDDTWIYNTSG
+287 FLNIDDTWIYNTAG
-301 QLYFK
+301 QLFFK
-306 LKNTNEKPVVPT
+306 LKNTNEKPSVPT
-318 VSWHKDTY
+318 VSWHKNTY

-359 TGSLVDLSAKPLYR
+359 TGSLVDVSAKPLYR

-391 AELTDKTNATLKTG
+391 AELTDKANVTLKTG

-413 RQNVTVSYDAKTG
+413 RQNVTVSYDGKTG
-426 KWNFDVNKDF
+426 KWDFDVNKDF

-443 SKIQV
+443 SKFQV

-471 NDDVIYFGTVE
+471 NDDVIYFGSVE

-496 PVKDETVTPVVPV
+496 PVKDETVTPVVPL

-549 QSKKN
+549 QSKKD

>member
-1 MYLMDFKND
+1 MEFKND
-10 VKGHGFFRKHGKK
+10 VKGHGFIRKYGKK
-23 LVSAIALAGAVVLF
+23 VVSGIALAGAVVLF
-37 GGVVSADEVAN
+37 GGAVSADEVN
-48 STSSADDTTT
+48 STSSVDNTVT
-58 KVTPVNGSEVV
+58 KVTPVNGTEAV

-88 DSVSEAKNS
+88 NSVSEAKNS
-97 GLTVNETETKS
+97 GLAVNETESKS
-108 VESVK
+108 VESEK
-113 KGQEDYAKQSEAIDK
+113 KGQDDYAKQAEAIDK

-149 GKGESQSVTDAGQY
+149 GKGESESVTDAGQY

-171 NNDGTFTSVHD
+171 NNDGSFTSVHD
-182 LNDGV
+182 LNDGI

-193 TLNGKLN
+193 TLNGKVN
-200 YTVSNN
+200 YSVTNN

-215 SSVNLDKYDLNVTGQ
+215 SSVDLDKYDLNVTGP

-255 DGTNSFNDVIGKSFA
+255 DGSQSFNDVIGKTFT
-270 LNKSFNVKDGQS
+270 LNKVFNVKAGDF
-282 TDWVH
+282 TPWVN
-287 FLNIDDTWIYNTSG
+287 FLKIDDTWIYNTAG

-306 LKNTNEKPVVPT
+306 LKNTNEKPAVPI

-326 EQPLTVKKEVTDKDG
+326 EQLLTVKKEVTDKDG

-391 AELTDKTNATLKTG
+391 AELTDKTSATLKTG

-413 RQNVTVSYDAKTG
+413 RQNVTVTYDVKTG

-443 SKIQV
+443 SKFQV

-458 AGDSIKNDVFHYV
+458 AGNSIKNDVFHYV
-471 NDDVIYFGTVE
+471 NDDVIYFGPVE
-482 TKTPENPKPVTPVT
+482 TKTPENPKPVTPV
-496 PVKDETVTPVVPV
+496 KDKPVTPVEPV
-509 VEKAPVVEKQ
+509 APKAPVVEKES
-519 AVLPQTGEK
+519 VLPHTGEK
-528 STVLALVSGIVLFVF
+528 STVLAMLSGIVLFFLGVF
-543 GMFGLK
+543 GFK
-549 QSKKN
+549 SKKEN

>member
-1 MYLMDFKND
+1 MEFKND
-10 VKGHGFFRKHGKK
+10 VKGHGFIRKYGKK
-23 LVSAIALAGAVVLF
+23 VVSGIALVGAVVLF

-48 STSSADDTTT
+48 STSSVDNTTT
-58 KVTPVNGSEVV
+58 KVTPVNGTEAV
-69 EVSKNPTYTTAVPV
+69 EVSKNPSYTTAVPV

-97 GLTVNETETKS
+97 GLTVNESEAKS
-108 VESVK
+108 VESEK
-113 KGQEDYAKQSEAIDK
+113 KGQEDYAKQAEAIDK
-128 TVDDYNKQV
+128 TVSDYNKQV

-149 GKGESQSVTDAGQY
+149 GKGESESVTDAGQY

-171 NNDGTFTSVHD
+171 NNDGSFTSVHD
-182 LNDGV
+182 LNDGI

-193 TLNGKLN
+193 TLNGKVN
-200 YTVSNN
+200 YSVTNN

-215 SSVNLDKYDLNVTGQ
+215 SSVDLDKYDLNVTGP

-243 DLDGNVLYSKGH
+243 DLNGNVLYSKGH
-255 DGTNSFNDVIGKSFA
+255 DGSQSFNDVIGKTFT
-270 LNKSFNVKDGQS
+270 LNKVFNVKAGDF
-282 TDWVH
+282 TPWVN
-287 FLNIDDTWIYNTSG
+287 FLKIDDTWIYNTAG

-306 LKNTNEKPVVPT
+306 LKNTNEKPVVPA

-359 TGSLVDLSAKPLYR
+359 TGSLVDVSAKPLYR

-391 AELTDKTNATLKTG
+391 AELTDKTSATLKTG

-413 RQNVTVSYDAKTG
+413 RHNVTVSYDVKTG
-426 KWNFDVNKDF
+426 KWDFDVNKDF

-471 NDDVIYFGTVE
+471 NDDVIYFGPVE
-482 TKTPENPKPVTPVT
+482 TKTLENPKPVTPVKEK
-496 PVKDETVTPVVPV
+496 PVTPVEPV
-509 VEKAPVVEKQ
+509 APKAPVVEKES
-519 AVLPQTGEK
+519 VLPHTGEK
-528 STVLALVSGIVLFVF
+528 STVLAMISGIVLFVLGVF
-543 GMFGLK
+543 GFK
-549 QSKKN
+549 SKKEN

>member
-1 MYLMDFKND
+1 MEFKND
-10 VKGHGFFRKHGKK
+10 VKGHGFFRKYGKK
-23 LVSAIALAGAVVLF
+23 LVSGIALAGAVVLF

-48 STSSADDTTT
+48 STSFVDNATT
-58 KVTPVNGSEVV
+58 KVTPVNGTEAV

-108 VESVK
+108 VESEK
-113 KGQEDYAKQSEAIDK
+113 KGQEDYAKQAEAIDK

-137 ADYNKATNVESE
+137 ADYNKATKVATE
-149 GKGESQSVTDAGQY
+149 GKGQSESVTDAGQY

-171 NNDGTFTSVHD
+171 NNDGTFSSTHD

-215 SSVNLDKYDLNVTGQ
+215 SSVDLDKYDLNVTGP

-255 DGTNSFNDVIGKSFA
+255 DGSRSFNDVIGKSFA
-270 LNKSFNVKDGQS
+270 LNESFNVKDGQS

-287 FLNIDDTWIYNTSG
+287 FLNIDDTWIYNTAG

-306 LKNTNEKPVVPT
+306 LKNTNEKPAVPT
-318 VSWHKDTY
+318 VTWHKDTY

-346 ETVKLGDVVKYPL
+346 GTVKLGDVVKYPL
-359 TGSLVDLSAKPLYR
+359 TGSLVDVSAKPLYR

-413 RQNVTVSYDAKTG
+413 RQNVTVSYDGKTG

-471 NDDVIYFGTVE
+471 NDDVIYFGSVE
-482 TKTPENPKPVTPVT
+482 TKTPENPKPVI
-496 PVKDETVTPVVPV
+496 PVKDKPVIPAEPV
-509 VEKAPVVEKQ
+509 SYKAPVVEKES
-519 AVLPQTGEK
+519 VLPHTGEK
-528 STVLALVSGIVLFVF
+528 STVLAMISGIVLFVLGVF
-543 GMFGLK
+543 GFK
-549 QSKKN
+549 PKKEN

>member
-1 MYLMDFKND
+1 MEFKND
-10 VKGHGFFRKHGKK
+10 VKGHGFIRKYGKK
-23 LVSAIALAGAVVLF
+23 VVSGIALAGAVVLF

-48 STSSADDTTT
+48 STSSVDNTTT
-58 KVTPVNGSEVV
+58 KVTPVNGTEAV

-97 GLTVNETETKS
+97 GLVVNETETKS
-108 VESVK
+108 VESEK
-113 KGQEDYAKQSEAIDK
+113 KGQEDYAKQSDVIDK

-137 ADYNKATNVESE
+137 ADYNKATNVATE
-149 GKGESQSVTDAGQY
+149 GKGDAESVTDAGQY

-182 LNDGV
+182 LNDGI

-215 SSVNLDKYDLNVTGQ
+215 ASVDLDKYDLNVTGQ

-255 DGTNSFNDVIGKSFA
+255 DGSHSFNDVIGKTFT
-270 LNKSFNVKDGQS
+270 LNKVFNVKDGQS

-287 FLNIDDTWIYNTSG
+287 FLNIDDTWIYNTAG
-301 QLYFK
+301 QLFFK
-306 LKNTNEKPVVPT
+306 LKNTNEKPSVPT
-318 VSWHKDTY
+318 VSWHKNTY

-359 TGSLVDLSAKPLYR
+359 TGSFVDVSAKPLYR

-391 AELTDKTNATLKTG
+391 AELTDKANVTLKTG

-413 RQNVTVSYDAKTG
+413 RQNVTVSYDGKTG
-426 KWNFDVNKDF
+426 KWDFDVNKDF

-443 SKIQV
+443 SKFQV

-471 NDDVIYFGTVE
+471 NDDVIYFGSVE
-482 TKTPENPKPVTPVT
+482 TKTPENPKPVTPV
-496 PVKDETVTPVVPV
+496 KDETVTPVVPL

-528 STVLALVSGIVLFVF
+528 STVLAFVSGIVLFVF

>member
-1 MYLMDFKND
+1 MEFKND
-10 VKGHGFFRKHGKK
+10 VKGHGFIRKYGKK
-23 LVSAIALAGAVVLF
+23 VVSGIALAGAVVLF

-48 STSSADDTTT
+48 STSSVDNTTT
-58 KVTPVNGSEVV
+58 KVTPVNGIEAV

-97 GLTVNETETKS
+97 GLVVNETETKS
-108 VESVK
+108 VESEK
-113 KGQEDYAKQSEAIDK
+113 KGQEDYAKQSDAIDK

-137 ADYNKATNVESE
+137 ADYNKAINVATE
-149 GKGESQSVTDAGQY
+149 GKGDAESVTDAGQY

-182 LNDGV
+182 LNDGI

-215 SSVNLDKYDLNVTGQ
+215 ASVDLDKYDLNVTGQ

-243 DLDGNVLYSKGH
+243 DLDGNVLYSKVH
-255 DGTNSFNDVIGKSFA
+255 DGSQSFNDVIGKTFT
-270 LNKSFNVKDGQS
+270 LNKVFNVKDGQS

-287 FLNIDDTWIYNTSG
+287 FLNIDDTWIYNTAG
-301 QLYFK
+301 QLFFK
-306 LKNTNEKPVVPT
+306 LKNTNEKPSVPT
-318 VSWHKDTY
+318 VSWHKNTY

-359 TGSLVDLSAKPLYR
+359 TGSLVDVSAKPLYR

-391 AELTDKTNATLKTG
+391 AELTDKANVTLKTG

-413 RQNVTVSYDAKTG
+413 RQNVTVSYDGKTG
-426 KWNFDVNKDF
+426 KWDFDVNKDF

-443 SKIQV
+443 SKFQV

-471 NDDVIYFGTVE
+471 NDDVIYFGSVE
-482 TKTPENPKPVTPVT
+482 TKTPENPKPVTPV
-496 PVKDETVTPVVPV
+496 KDETVTPVTPVVPV
-509 VEKAPVVEKQ
+509 VEKAPVVEKH

>member
-1 MYLMDFKND
+1 MEFKND
-10 VKGHGFFRKHGKK
+10 VKGHGFFRKYGKK
-23 LVSAIALAGAVVLF
+23 LVSGIALAGAVVLF

-48 STSSADDTTT
+48 STSSVDNTTT
-58 KVTPVNGSEVV
+58 KVTPVNGTEAV
-69 EVSKNPTYTTAVPV
+69 EVTKNPTYTTAVPV
-83 SKDLT
+83 SKELT

-97 GLTVNETETKS
+97 GLTVSETETKS
-108 VESVK
+108 VESEK
-113 KGQEDYAKQSEAIDK
+113 KGQEDYAKQAEVIDK

-137 ADYNKATNVESE
+137 ADYDKATNVESE

-255 DGTNSFNDVIGKSFA
+255 DGSQSFNDVIGKSFA

-287 FLNIDDTWIYNTSG
+287 FLNIDDTWIYNTAG

-306 LKNTNEKPVVPT
+306 LKNTNEKPAVPT

-413 RQNVTVSYDAKTG
+413 RQNVTVTYDVKTG

-471 NDDVIYFGTVE
+471 NDDVIYFGPVE
-482 TKTPENPKPVTPVT
+482 TKTPENPKSVT
-496 PVKDETVTPVVPV
+496 PVKDKPAIPVEPVAYKVPV
-509 VEKAPVVEKQ
+509 VEKES
-519 AVLPQTGEK
+519 VLPHTGEK
-528 STVLALVSGIVLFVF
+528 STVLAMISGIVLFVLGVF
-543 GMFGLK
+543 GFK
-549 QSKKN
+549 PKKEN